1 MLRLLQT
8 ATLVTDPAAADAFVV
23 PFSIGTYQT
32 MVRWL
37 ATAGERKFL
46 PKIPALCAEL
56 KALLPH
62 LNEATASRH
71 VPPPP
76 LGPLPRTC

>member
-37 ATAGERKFL
+37 ATAGERRSLPTL
-46 PKIPALCAEL
+46 PKLTAEL
-56 KALLPH
+56 LTLLPY
-62 LNEATASRH
+62 LNESTAARH
-71 VPPPP
+71 VT
-76 LGPLPRTC
+76 PRDAM